1 MKYKICKLEKSEF
14 PNKLKNINK
23 SPEQLYFMG
32 NIKLLY
38 EDSFAVIGTRN
49 ITKYGIKNCKL
60 F

>member
-38 EDSFAVIGTRN
+38 EDSFAVIGTTLAKDTVAQQ
-49 ITKYGIKNCKL
+49 IV
-60 F
+60 